1 VAVLNRDDWYDIAR
15 DVEWTLSYVAEEDAF
30 PAEWQGAAGI
40 PRDAWD
46 AWDEPVRATYRDYV
60 ATQREKDAGVYAVNE
75 AFQRSGAFERLDAG
89 HQAIAILHFVGRTAI
104 EYAAVTLEARFARF
118 APTPRWR
125 NLAIYGMLDE
135 IRHTQL
141 DLAFAH
147 DLLRHS
153 PQFDW
158 AHKAYHTHEWGIVAV
173 RHLFDDAML
182 GASCIDGAIATNLI
196 VEHGFTNLRF
206 AALAADSMAAGD
218 VSFSNLLSSIQT
230 DEARHAQQGCSTLE
244 ILARHDRRRAQ
255 ELLDVSFW
263 RALRLFQVI
272 TGPAMDYY
280 TPLRHRTQSFKEF
293 MLEWV
298 VHHHERVLADHGL
311 ERPWYW
317 DTFLASLEHGHHALH
332 LGLWFWRPTLFFHPS
347 AGVSK
352 AERAWLRAKYPGW
365 EASWGPLW
373 DVIIDNVN
381 AGRRALTYPET
392 LPALCNLCQLA
403 LGSALD
409 RHQVRPYLTEHAG
422 RRYQFCSEPCQ
433 WIFERAPERYAGHH
447 NLVERFI
454 AGQITPMNLEG
465 GLAYMGITPDVMG
478 DDCHGYRW
486 AADYR
491 AASEPEA
498 GTARP
503 AREG

>member
-1 VAVLNRDDWYDIAR
+1 MTVLNREDWYDIAR
-15 DVEWTLSYVAEEDAF
+15 DVEWTLSYVKEEDAF
-30 PAEWQGAAGI
+30 PAELQGAAGI
-40 PRDAWD
+40 PRDAWA
-46 AWDEPVRATYRDYV
+46 AWDEPYRATYRDYV
-60 ATQREKDAGVYAVNE
+60 ATQREKDAGVYAVKE
-75 AFQRSGAFERLDAG
+75 AFKRSGAYERLDAG
-89 HQAIAILHFVGRTAI
+89 HKAIAILHFAGVAAI

-125 NLAIYGMLDE
+125 NIAVYGMLDE

-147 DLLRHS
+147 DLLKYS

-158 AHKAYHTHEWGIVAV
+158 TQKAYHTNEWGIIAV
-173 RHLFDDAML
+173 RHFFDDVML
-182 GASCIDGAIATNLI
+182 GASCIDGAISTNLT
-196 VEHGFTNLRF
+196 VEHGFTNIQF
-206 AALAADSMAAGD
+206 VALAADSMAAGD

-230 DEARHAQQGCSTLE
+230 DEARHAQQGFPTLE

-263 RALRLFQVI
+263 RALRMFQVI

-280 TPLRHRTQSFKEF
+280 TPLGHRKLSFKEF
-293 MLEWV
+293 MLEWIV
-298 VHHHERVLADHGL
+298 NHHERVLADYGL
-311 ERPWYW
+311 ARPWYW
-317 DTFLASLEHGHHALH
+317 DTFLASLEHGHHAIH

-352 AERAWLRAKYPGW
+352 AERAWLREKYPSW
-365 EASWGPLW
+365 EDSWGCMW

-381 AGRRALTYPET
+381 AGRRSLTYPET
-392 LPALCNLCQLA
+392 LPALCNLCQLG

-409 RHQVRPYLTEHAG
+409 HHQVRPYITEHGG

-433 WIFERAPERYAGHH
+433 WIFERTPERYAGHH

-454 AGQITPMNLEG
+454 GGQITPMNLEG

-486 AADYR
+486 AADYQ
-491 AASEPEA
+491 AASDPKA
-498 GTARP
+498 GTAGSR
-503 AREG
+503 GD